1 MTSRFLKDEKIK
13 RVKERH
19 EQIIEHGCTVD
30 DLFALIE
37 SGKRFGVIYADPP
50 WPFETSQTRRSVEH
64 HYNTSTLDEIMKLP
78 VAQLAADDCAL
89 VMWCT
94 WPHIAIGTHCKIIEA
109 WNFKPSTV
117 AFVWVKQKP
126 GGNGLRHSGN
136 GYWTIANTEACLI
149 ATKGSPLRLAND
161 VHQVVMAPVREHSGK
176 PEEVRQR
183 IERLFPGPYLEL
195 YARKPAPGWT
205 CWGNEIPHGEFRES
219 LVTSCDHRR
228 TEDSGTHVAPVPGD
242 DLSIPEFLRRLPPE
256 AAQ

>member
-1 MTSRFLKDEKIK
+1 MEL
-13 RVKERH
+13 
-19 EQIIEHGCTVD
+19 Q
-30 DLFALIE
+30 
-37 SGKRFGVIYADPP
+37 
-50 WPFETSQTRRSVEH
+50 
-64 HYNTSTLDEIMKLP
+64 
-78 VAQLAADDCAL
+78 
-89 VMWCT
+89 
-94 WPHIAIGTHCKIIEA
+94 
-109 WNFKPSTV
+109 PSTV

-136 GYWTIANTEACLI
+136 GYWTIANSEACLI

-205 CWGNEIPHGEFRES
+205 CWGNEIPHSEFRES
-219 LVTSCDHRR
+219 LITSCDHRR